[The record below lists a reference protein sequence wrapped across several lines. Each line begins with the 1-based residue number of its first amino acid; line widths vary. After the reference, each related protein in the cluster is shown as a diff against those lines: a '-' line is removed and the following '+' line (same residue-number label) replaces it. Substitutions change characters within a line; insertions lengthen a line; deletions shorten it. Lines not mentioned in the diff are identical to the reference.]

1 MRRIILTLLKVLL
14 SSLLAGLVLSLVGVD
29 LEVALKF
36 IGQTPETLAADS
48 QRLLDWAGPKILL
61 GAIFVI
67 PGWLIIY
74 LFLPYDDD

>member
-1 MRRIILTLLKVLL
+1 MLKVLL
-14 SSLLAGLVLSLVGVD
+14 SSLLAGLVLSLVGVN
-29 LEVALKF
+29 LETALSF

-48 QRLLDWAGPKILL
+48 RRLFEWAAPKTLL